1 MHGNHHITTVHLAQ
15 IKKVHTPRKPM
26 QKQNTKVKKPKQT
39 STHTRR
45 SRLLPLV
52 DSRQHDERYSS
63 VPAMYTYM
71 CVYRNHQKPTQPIA
85 YTDVALSTID
95 VCELCVWVWVCVI
108 LITHQAN
115 QGTQKKGK
123 QTAAKKEWHAT
134 RQCAVCFEEECGGTK
149 GKQQAVGK
157 KTCAYTKCTRTK
169 KKEDEKCTYGKS
181 I

>member
-63 VPAMYTYM
+63 VPAKYTYM

-95 VCELCVWVWVCVI
+95 VCELCVWVCVGVGMCDSHYSSSKSRY
-108 LITHQAN
+108 TE
-115 QGTQKKGK
+115 KGK
-123 QTAAKKEWHAT
+123 ANSRKKRVARNEAM
-134 RQCAVCFEEECGGTK
+134 CSLF
-149 GKQQAVGK
+149 
-157 KTCAYTKCTRTK
+157 
-169 KKEDEKCTYGKS
+169 
-181 I
+181 